1 MMNQK
6 DMDAANLK
14 QGDFI
19 DIYNHH
25 DNVERVAPKFMVIP
39 FSIPSQ
45 CIATYFPEANVL
57 VPINQ
62 FAKRSHTPASKQVLV
77 TIKKHEEDIA

>member
-1 MMNQK
+1 MMNANDIK
-6 DMDAANLK
+6 AAGLK
-14 QGDFI
+14 AGDYV
-19 DIYNHH
+19 DLYNHH
-25 DNVERVAPKFMVIP
+25 EGTERVAPHFMIVAY
-39 FSIPSQ
+39 SIPSK

-77 TIKKHEEDIA
+77 TMKKSKS